1 MLYFIEPCIVLS
13 NMYKYFALGIFLCN
27 SSLLAV
33 RIIRWNWN
41 RENRSFDHIDYMQN
55 TQDKQLKK
63 NQETQ

>member
-1 MLYFIEPCIVLS
+1 
-13 NMYKYFALGIFLCN
+13 MYRYFALGIFLCN

-41 RENRSFDHIDYMQN
+41 RENRSFDHIDYVQN

-63 NQETQ
+63 KKQETQ